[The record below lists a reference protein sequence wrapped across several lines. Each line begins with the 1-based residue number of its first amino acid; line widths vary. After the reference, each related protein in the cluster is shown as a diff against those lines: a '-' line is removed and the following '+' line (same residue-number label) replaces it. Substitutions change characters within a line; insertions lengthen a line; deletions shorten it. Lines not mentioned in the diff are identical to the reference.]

1 MRTAAREAA
10 SQRALRDCAKWQ
22 WGGGVKFS
30 HSVLSDSLW
39 THGLHHARPPCPS
52 PIPGVYSNSCLFS
65 RWCHPTILSS
75 VVPISLH
82 LQSFPASGSFPMS
95 QFFTSG
101 GQSIGISVSSSVPP
115 MNIQDWFPLGLTGM
129 ISLQSKRLKSLL
141 QQYSLKAPILR
152 YSAFFMVQHSYP
164 WLLEKPDLWLYRPFL
179 EKWCLCFLICC
190 LGLS

>member
-75 VVPISLH
+75 VVPISPC
-82 LQSFPASGSFPMS
+82 LQSFPASESFQMS
-95 QFFTSG
+95 PSFASG
-101 GQSIGISVSSSVPP
+101 GQSIGVSTSASVLPV
-115 MNIQDWFPLGLTGM
+115 NIHDRFPLGWNGL
-129 ISLQSKRLKSLL
+129 ISLQSN
-141 QQYSLKAPILR
+141 
-152 YSAFFMVQHSYP
+152 
-164 WLLEKPDLWLYRPFL
+164 
-179 EKWCLCFLICC
+179 
-190 LGLS
+190 GLSRVFSNTTVQKCQFFSTQLSL